1 MNRRDF
7 IKAMMAT
14 TATSTLPF
22 LSFSKNASAASP
34 NFTDYKAIVIVSL
47 DGGNDAMNMFI
58 PTELTAHSTYQ
69 MNRGNLT
76 IARTNLFNDPFY
88 KIDATTGHF
97 VASPPPAQPDP
108 VLDPNAPP
116 VPNLDQPYHA
126 TVPNNP
132 VADEPT
138 TDQEAKYRKGC
149 YHAGAD
155 GLGINSMM
163 PEMASLYQ
171 AGKLSLVSNVGT
183 LVKPTTKADINA
195 QTAQLPVFLFAHN
208 HQLRAVETAQA
219 DTLAVTGWAGK
230 IADAWN
236 LINPPVGLNIS
247 FSKVN
252 RMLVGTTTWPVT
264 MNIGIPR
271 AYVNGNF
278 TGEKIEDLL
287 TRFADNTVH
296 SNPFVNYYN
305 KVNKLTATLSAT
317 LSTAWEKAP
326 NFSNFNT
333 KNAYGEDLFTIPETL
348 TTLGLNENVSL
359 VSSIFGQLESAA
371 KMIRVS
377 ERDLNYNRQI
387 FYVKASR
394 YDSHSNQS
402 EQHSV
407 NLRSL
412 SLALSDFYKAL
423 EEMGLNEQ
431 VLVIS
436 TSEFGRTLLSNGDGT
451 DHGWGGHS
459 FMLTGDANFNG
470 GQTFGTVMTDLSL
483 TGENSY
489 TNRGRVIPTT
499 SIEQMLAPA
508 LRWFGVT
515 DELMTTVFPN
525 LNNFKTDPD
534 ANLDTAFLQNV
545 FNVGVIV

>member
-7 IKAMMAT
+7 IKAIMAA
-14 TATSTLPF
+14 TATSTLPL

-34 NFTDYKAIVIVSL
+34 EFTDYKAIVILSL

-58 PTELTAHSTYQ
+58 PTESTAHDTYKA
-69 MNRGNLT
+69 NRSNLT
-76 IARTNLFNDPFY
+76 IEKTNLFKDSFY
-88 KIDATTGHF
+88 NIDANRHF
-97 VASPPPAQPDP
+97 VASPPPVQPDP
-108 VLDPNAPP
+108 INEPNAEPI
-116 VPNLDQPYHA
+116 PNLEQPYHA
-126 TVPNNP
+126 TAPSTP
-132 VADEPT
+132 VDDEPK

-149 YHAGAD
+149 YHAGTE

-163 PEMASLYQ
+163 PEMASLYK
-171 AGKLSLVSNVGT
+171 AGKLSLISNVGT
-183 LVKPTTKADINA
+183 LVKPTTKAEIDEKKA
-195 QTAQLPVFLFAHN
+195 ELPVFLFAHN
-208 HQLRAVETAQA
+208 HQSRAVETTQA
-219 DTLAVTGWAGK
+219 DTLGITGWAGR
-230 IADAWN
+230 IADAWEI
-236 LINPPVGLNIS
+236 INPPVGLNIS

-252 RMLVGTTTWPVT
+252 RMLIGATTWPVT
-264 MNIGIPR
+264 MNTGIPR
-271 AYVNGNF
+271 SYVNGAF

-287 TRFADNTVH
+287 TRFADNTTH

-305 KVNKLTATLSAT
+305 KINKLTATLSTT

-326 NFSNFNT
+326 DFSSFSA

-348 TTLGLNENVSL
+348 TTLGLDENVSL

-377 ERDLNYNRQI
+377 ERDLKYNRQI

-423 EEMGLNEQ
+423 EEMGLDEQ
-431 VLVIS
+431 VLVVS

-451 DHGWGGHS
+451 DHGWAGHS
-459 FMLTGDANFNG
+459 FMLTGDTSFNG

-483 TGENSY
+483 NGENSY
-489 TNRGRVIPTT
+489 TSRGRVIPTT

-508 LRWFGVT
+508 LRWFGVE
-515 DELMTTVFPN
+515 DGLMTTVLPN
-525 LNNFKTDPD
+525 LNNFKTDSD
-534 ANLDTAFLQNV
+534 ANLETAFLQNV
-545 FNVGVIV
+545 FVP